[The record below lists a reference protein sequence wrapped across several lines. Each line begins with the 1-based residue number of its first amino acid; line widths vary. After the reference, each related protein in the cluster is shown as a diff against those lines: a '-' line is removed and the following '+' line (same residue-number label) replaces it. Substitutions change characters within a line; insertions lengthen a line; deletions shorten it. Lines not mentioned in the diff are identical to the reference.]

1 MREQMN
7 EQERWEHVV
16 EYAKGLLDDC
26 NRPVGMDDE
35 LNELDNP
42 DDDDRAPLCVMSYR
56 VKRAQLEVGGP
67 TTFIE
72 FWFEDADGR
81 GECSADTVVRASL
94 FTNRFGSGAGMQEF
108 PYLDDEVEALYN
120 KYYLYLSE

>member
-26 NRPVGMDDE
+26 NRPVGMDD
-35 LNELDNP
+35 
-42 DDDDRAPLCVMSYR
+42 DDDRAPLCVMSYR

-72 FWFEDADGR
+72 FWFNDSDGS
-81 GECSADTVVRASL
+81 GACNEDTVMSASL
-94 FTNRFGSGAGMQEF
+94 FTNRFGSGKDMQEF
-108 PYLDDEVEALYN
+108 PYLDDEVKALYN
-120 KYYLYLSE
+120 KYSLYLYD

>member
-16 EYAKGLLDDC
+16 EYAKGLLDYDS
-26 NRPVGMDDE
+26 PVGMDDE
-35 LNELDNP
+35 FNELDNP
-42 DDDDRAPLCVMSYR
+42 DDDDRAPLAVMSYR

-72 FWFEDADGR
+72 FWFDDSDGS
-81 GECSADTVVRASL
+81 GACNEDTVMSASL
-94 FTNRFGSGAGMQEF
+94 FTNRFGSGKDMQEF
-108 PYLDDEVEALYN
+108 PYLDDEVKALYN
-120 KYYLYLSE
+120 KYSLYLYD